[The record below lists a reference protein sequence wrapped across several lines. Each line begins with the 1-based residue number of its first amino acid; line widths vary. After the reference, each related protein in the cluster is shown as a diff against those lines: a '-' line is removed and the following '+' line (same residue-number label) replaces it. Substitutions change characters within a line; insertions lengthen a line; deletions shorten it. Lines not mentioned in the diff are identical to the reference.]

1 MLCAVFL
8 SGLICLCIPFKT
20 NRVGNVVF
28 RFRPHML
35 WTLTADLFAHMRK
48 TSSLLSDKTDK
59 ELMEG
64 LKKYLIEE
72 SETASAG
79 GDGGCAAG
87 GRSSGTTSFSPKKP
101 RGPDNR
107 PAILAR
113 RTWLITVDRKR
124 KIVTVSGKQHLFEY
138 FL

>member
-1 MLCAVFL
+1 MLCSAFL
-8 SGLICLCIPFKT
+8 LGLICLCIPFKT
-20 NRVGNVVF
+20 NRMGNVVC

-72 SETASAG
+72 SETAATGGNGGCSAG
-79 GDGGCAAG
+79 AH
-87 GRSSGTTSFSPKKP
+87 SS
-101 RGPDNR
+101 RGPDSH